1 MKYRIYF
8 NDRSSSNF
16 DTVDAM
22 NYTTNK
28 EFATFYMGPMPGCDY
43 VNVAS
48 YPTDKIAK
56 IEMITEE
63 TTQEKREKKLKRII
77 KEDNIFKKIFN
88 NIFNGN

>member
-1 MKYRIYF
+1 MKYIIYF

-28 EFATFYMGPMPGCDY
+28 EFVTFYMEPITGCDY

-56 IEMITEE
+56 IEMFTEE

-77 KEDNIFKKIFN
+77 KEDGFFKKLFK
-88 NIFNGN
+88 FK